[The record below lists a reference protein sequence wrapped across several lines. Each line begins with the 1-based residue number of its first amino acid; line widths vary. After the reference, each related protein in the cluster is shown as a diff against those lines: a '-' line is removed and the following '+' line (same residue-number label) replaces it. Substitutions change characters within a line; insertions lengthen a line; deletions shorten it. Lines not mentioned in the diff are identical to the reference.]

1 MGESEKAV
9 DSFLLVVGTA
19 TGLANIE
26 HILGIIILVIQLAW
40 LVTKL
45 VVKIVNTVK
54 NNESLD
60 TLDDDVGSV
69 IGQME
74 IFKDSLNSG
83 EEFVENERHDT
94 EQK

>member
-1 MGESEKAV
+1 MGETEKVV

-40 LVTKL
+40 LLTKL
-45 VVKIVNTVK
+45 VVKIVNAIK
-54 NNESLD
+54 HNENLD

-69 IGQME
+69 IGQLEM
-74 IFKDSLNSG
+74 FKDAQILDEVNI
-83 EEFVENERHDT
+83 ENEYNDN
-94 EQK
+94 E

>member
-1 MGESEKAV
+1 MGETEKVV
-9 DSFLLVVGTA
+9 DSCLLIVGTA

-40 LVTKL
+40 LLTKL
-45 VVKIVNTVK
+45 IVKIINTIN

-60 TLDDDVGSV
+60 NLDDDVGSV
-69 IGQME
+69 IDQLD
-74 IFKDSLNSG
+74 IFKDTLKSD
-83 EEFVENERHDT
+83 EENTENERHDS

>member
-1 MGESEKAV
+1 MGKTEKVV
-9 DSFLLVVGTA
+9 DACLLTIGTT

-40 LVTKL
+40 LLFKL
-45 VVKIVNTVK
+45 IVKIINK
-54 NNESLD
+54 IKHNESLD

-69 IGQME
+69 VGHLDILKDTLKSDEE
-74 IFKDSLNSG
+74 II
-83 EEFVENERHDT
+83 ENERYDT